1 MAKSKE
7 FKATINANGAEI
19 SVVSSGS
26 EDDYISLTD
35 IAKYKSD
42 EPNYVIRNWLR
53 TRDTIEFL
61 GLWEKMNNPNFKPV
75 EFEGFRNEAGK
86 NSFVLSPQKWIIA
99 TGAIGIVLKSGS
111 MEEPLLIKILLL
123 SLLPKIITQQ

>member
-1 MAKSKE
+1 MY
-7 FKATINANGAEI
+7 F
-19 SVVSSGS
+19 
-26 EDDYISLTD
+26 
-35 IAKYKSD
+35 
-42 EPNYVIRNWLR
+42 RN
-53 TRDTIEFL
+53 RDTIEFL